1 MEGLVVNVDF
11 WRGKRVLVTGHSGFK
26 GSWLSLWLQKS
37 GAVVA
42 GYALPPP
49 SVESL
54 YELAS
59 VGGGMQ
65 STFADIRNLE
75 SVKGV
80 IKRFE
85 PEVVFHL
92 AAQPIVR
99 LSYDIPVETIET
111 NVMGSTNL
119 LEAVRSSKSCRVVV
133 VITSDKCYENKE
145 WMWGYREGEA
155 MGGHDPYSGSKGCVE
170 LITSAYRRSFF
181 EGGNGRPIAVATAR
195 AGNVIG
201 GGDFAMYRII
211 PDIMAAIRRRE
222 TLKIRSPNAIRPWQ
236 HVLEPLSGYLL
247 LAEKLWE
254 NPKEYAEG
262 WNFGPSL
269 DEAKTVRWIVEKL
282 RELWAEEFSW
292 ELDTQAAPH
301 EAHFLTLDSS
311 KARMKLGWK
320 PRWNLETTLKVIVE
334 WNEAYAR
341 NEPLRDVVM
350 QQITQYEASS

>member
-1 MEGLVVNVDF
+1 MEGLVVNVEF
-11 WRGKRVLVTGHSGFK
+11 WRGKRVLLTGHTGFK

-54 YELAS
+54 FELAS
-59 VGGGMQ
+59 VGDQMQ

-75 SVKGV
+75 SLKSV
-80 IKRFE
+80 IKRFD
-85 PEVVFHL
+85 PEIVFHL

-99 LSYDIPVETIET
+99 LSYDSPVETIEV
-111 NVMGSTNL
+111 NVMGTVNL
-119 LEAVRSSKSCRVVV
+119 LEAVRRSKSCRVVV
-133 VITSDKCYENKE
+133 NVTSDKCYENKE
-145 WMWGYREGEA
+145 WVWGYRESEA
-155 MGGHDPYSGSKGCVE
+155 MGGFDPYSSSKGCAE

-181 EGGNGRPIAVATAR
+181 AGGNGRPVAVATAR

-211 PDIMAAIRRRE
+211 PDIMTAIRKRA

-236 HVLEPLSGYLL
+236 HVLDPLSGYLL

-254 NPKEYAEG
+254 DPKAYSEG

-269 DEAKTVRWIVEKL
+269 DDARTVRWIVEKL
-282 RELWAEEFSW
+282 RELWPEEFAW
-292 ELDTQAAPH
+292 EIDSEPAPH

-320 PRWNLETTLKVIVE
+320 PRWTLERSLQAIVE
-334 WNEAYAR
+334 WNQAYAR
-341 NEPLRDVVM
+341 HEPLRDVVM
-350 QQITQYEASS
+350 QQITAYEAS